1 MNAEIL
7 SKLIITKIRSVAT
20 VFTPEN
26 AKRRVDKRSLW
37 AVIVKYEGETVYFCD
52 GKQYRSDI
60 ENLVVLPRGCNYEWL
75 CTKAGHFI
83 SIEFECDAEYPYPLL
98 FHTKNGERI
107 LQAVKELEKKRLV
120 RDIMTEQE
128 SIRDTYSILLSLAR
142 TEGPKYAPSDKYR
155 KIEGAV
161 RYISENYDKELSNEL
176 LSEVAGMSCVYF
188 RKLFTE
194 IMGVSPMVYARE
206 LRINKAKEMLGS
218 DYVSL
223 TDIAL
228 ALGYANL
235 YDFSRDFK
243 RHVGVAPSKYKRKND

>member
-1 MNAEIL
+1 MNADIL

-20 VFTPEN
+20 VFTPEKV
-26 AKRRVDKRSLW
+26 KRRMENRALW
-37 AVIVKYEGETVYFCD
+37 AVIIKYEGETVYFCD

-60 ENLVVLPRGCNYEWL
+60 ENLVVLPRSCNYEWL

-83 SIEFECDAEYPYPLL
+83 SIEFECDAEYSHPLV
-98 FHTKNGERI
+98 FHIKNGERI

-120 RDIMTEQE
+120 RDTMTEQE
-128 SIRDTYSILLSLAR
+128 SIRDTYSVLLSLAR
-142 TEGPKYAPSDKYR
+142 SEEPKYVPTEKYKR
-155 KIEGAV
+155 IEPAV
-161 RYISENYDKELSNEL
+161 RYISENYHKELSNEL
-176 LSEVAGMSCVYF
+176 LAEISGVSCVYF

-206 LRINKAKEMLGS
+206 MRINKAKEMLGS

-243 RHVGVAPSKYKRKND
+243 RRVGVAPSKYRN